1 MMSTASRL
9 RRRVD
14 GVATASHRWR
24 RVDGVASL
32 AWPSGP
38 THRYDKLVEIGADA
52 DALRA
57 RVEGRAQNLVD
68 YNLALH
74 QKAGYASP
82 SLDNLTKAHKALAS
96 STLSPIRSGPTG
108 TERAEN
114 NLEPNYNR
122 ERHKAG
128 FQELGHLVN
137 DFSDWLGDG
146 GS

>member
-1 MMSTASRL
+1 MTAQ
-9 RRRVD
+9 
-14 GVATASHRWR
+14 
-24 RVDGVASL
+24 SL
-32 AWPSGP
+32 TNN
-38 THRYDKLVEIGADA
+38 THKR
-52 DALRA
+52 
-57 RVEGRAQNLVD
+57 
-68 YNLALH
+68 
-74 QKAGYASP
+74 
-82 SLDNLTKAHKALAS
+82 
-96 STLSPIRSGPTG
+96 IRSGPTG

>member
-1 MMSTASRL
+1 M
-9 RRRVD
+9 
-14 GVATASHRWR
+14 
-24 RVDGVASL
+24 

-57 RVEGRAQNLVD
+57 RVEGRAQNLAD